1 MKKQIFSILILLCSL
16 TVSLYAQTEA
26 DSMAIVSAQ
35 WDTLFG
41 QDGIVHKRAVIPS
54 LYKGPQHINLI
65 EIPKGKKLHYNI
77 GVFTPMSPISKLSKK
92 FQALAAI
99 NGSFYNMKEGNSV
112 CYLQV
117 GKEVIDTTETR
128 EFEIRAT
135 GAVYV
140 HKNKVK
146 ILPWSPEIEASYRQK
161 KGTILAS
168 GPLMLEDGE
177 TCSWEMCDSSFIA
190 TKHPRSAIFTTKDK
204 KTVLITVDGRAKG
217 NAIGV
222 SIPELAHLI
231 RILGGEDALNLD
243 GGGST
248 TLWLEGA
255 PDNGV
260 LNCPSDNGKFDHL
273 GERKIPNI
281 IYVYKSSK

>member
-1 MKKQIFSILILLCSL
+1 
-16 TVSLYAQTEA
+16 
-26 DSMAIVSAQ
+26 
-35 WDTLFG
+35 
-41 QDGIVHKRAVIPS
+41 
-54 LYKGPQHINLI
+54 
-65 EIPKGKKLHYNI
+65 
-77 GVFTPMSPISKLSKK
+77 
-92 FQALAAI
+92 
-99 NGSFYNMKEGNSV
+99 MKEGNSV

-135 GAVYV
+135 GAVYT
-140 HKNKVK
+140 HKNKLK
-146 ILPWSPEIEASYRQK
+146 ILPWSPEIESGYRQK
-161 KGTILAS
+161 KGTILVS
-168 GPLMLEDGE
+168 GPLMMEDGE

-231 RILGGEDALNLD
+231 RILNGKDALNLD

-248 TLWLEGA
+248 TLWMEGA
-255 PDNGV
+255 PENGV
-260 LNCPSDNGKFDHL
+260 LNCPSDNGKFDHK

-281 IYVYKSSK
+281 VYVFKP

>member
-1 MKKQIFSILILLCSL
+1 MKKRIFSIILLFCSL
-16 TVSLYAQTEA
+16 TGSLYGQTEA
-26 DSMAIVSAQ
+26 DSIAIVSAQ
-35 WDTLFG
+35 WETNVG

-54 LYKGPQHINLI
+54 LYKGPQHINLV
-65 EIPKGKKLHYNI
+65 EIPKGKKLHFDI
-77 GVFTPMSPISKLSKK
+77 GVSKQMTPMSKLGKK

-112 CYLQV
+112 CYLQI

-135 GAVYV
+135 GAVYT
-140 HKNKVK
+140 HKNKLK
-146 ILPWSPEIEASYRQK
+146 IRPWSPEIESGYRQK
-161 KGTILAS
+161 KGTILVS
-168 GPLMLEDGE
+168 GPLMMEDGE

-231 RILGGEDALNLD
+231 RILNGKDALNLD

-248 TLWLEGA
+248 TLWMEGA
-255 PDNGV
+255 PENGV
-260 LNCPSDNGKFDHL
+260 LNCPSDNGKFDHK

-281 IYVYKSSK
+281 VYVFKP

>member
-35 WDTLFG
+35 WDTLIG

-77 GVFTPMSPISKLSKK
+77 GVFTPMSPISKLGKK

-146 ILPWSPEIEASYRQK
+146 IRPWSPGIEASYRQK

-260 LNCPSDNGKFDHL
+260 LNCPSDNGKFDHQ